1 MLMNCKNITNK
12 LIFLGIGGLLFSIG
26 TFAKHMIP
34 FWIIFII
41 MMIGFTIIFEKIEN
55 LTKQIKDENK
65 NE

>member
-1 MLMNCKNITNK
+1 MNCKNITNK

-26 TFAKHMIP
+26 TFVKYMIP

-41 MMIGFTIIFEKIEN
+41 MMIGFTIIFEKIED